1 MFMEKME
8 NISFRRDEYGY
19 YFIDRCGHIFQH
31 ILQFLRC
38 GKLVLPDS
46 FNELEL
52 LQLEAD
58 FYQIGDLASAI
69 DYHKREVEVNQR
81 DDVHTLLLCIVQYH
95 QNNKLNNYIK
105 LFKKS
110 KDNGHFK
117 FRDHDLIEYRDE
129 KVVRAY
135 LQSDSWLLKEH
146 ETTEENV
153 ACVFFSMRDILTTV
167 IFNRGKNVTY
177 TSVDVET
184 WIRNPDVGF

>member
-19 YFIDRCGHIFQH
+19 YFTDRCGHIFQH

-81 DDVHTLLLCIVQYH
+81 DDVHTLLLCIVHYH
-95 QNNKLNNYIK
+95 QNILRRM
-105 LFKKS
+105 F
-110 KDNGHFK
+110 
-117 FRDHDLIEYRDE
+117 
-129 KVVRAY
+129 
-135 LQSDSWLLKEH
+135 WL
-146 ETTEENV
+146 
-153 ACVFFSMRDILTTV
+153 A
-167 IFNRGKNVTY
+167 
-177 TSVDVET
+177 
-184 WIRNPDVGF
+184 